1 MKFTQICRNLIT
13 FFIVIGFVNVIFA
26 QEIKFS
32 GYGSVGYRFFNRNI
46 LNGYNQESYYEGK
59 LQADIEYNKHIEGQ
73 IDLRGNST
81 DNSFKLREVTVKFD
95 YMDYM
100 KIKVGN
106 IKKPFGNEQLYNEED
121 LFTVERN
128 NVHQNIS
135 EMGYGGRAVSLM
147 AYYKYSKKRQN
158 VPYSY
163 YASFFHTNSL
173 YNGLAAR
180 FEYHAGDITYAANYL
195 IEKKGGDYPITAFGA
210 GLDFE
215 LNKNNF
221 TSVIEL
227 FYVQD
232 PNEGILRKLRNE
244 DEKVYSVGAKFLAA
258 YQFDLDGEVVKKIEP
273 VFLTGYFLPD
283 KEINSNHVIQTLLG
297 VNIYFHKMVKL
308 RVNADLRLKKN
319 QFNSDYSSKE
329 SRAIVEFQMS
339 F

>member
-13 FFIVIGFVNVIFA
+13 FFIVLGFVNIFFA

-59 LQADIEYNKHIEGQ
+59 IQADVNYSKHIEGQ

-100 KIKVGN
+100 KFKVGN
-106 IKKPFGNEQLYNEED
+106 IKKPFGNEQLYNEEE
-121 LFTVERN
+121 LFTIERN
-128 NVHQNIS
+128 NVHQNITD
-135 EMGYGGRAVSLM
+135 MGYGGRSVSLM
-147 AYYKYSKKRQN
+147 AYYKYSKKREE

-163 YASFFHTNSL
+163 YVSVFHTNSL
-173 YNGLAAR
+173 YNGFVGR
-180 FEYHAGDITYAANYL
+180 FEYHAGNMTYSANYL
-195 IEKKGGDYPITAFGA
+195 MEHKGGDFPISAHGA

-215 LNKNNF
+215 YNKDNL
-221 TSVIEL
+221 TSVFEL

-244 DEKVYSVGAKFLAA
+244 DEKVYSLGAQFLTA
-258 YQFDLDGEVVKKIEP
+258 YQFDIDGEVIKKIEP
-273 VFLTGYFLPD
+273 LFLTSYFVPD
-283 KEINSNHVIQTLLG
+283 KEISDNHVIQALVG
-297 VNIYFHKMVKL
+297 ANFYFHKMVKL
-308 RVNADLRLKKN
+308 RINADLRLKKN
-319 QFNSDYSSKE
+319 QFNSDYSTKE
-329 SRAIVEFQMS
+329 SRAIFEFQMS